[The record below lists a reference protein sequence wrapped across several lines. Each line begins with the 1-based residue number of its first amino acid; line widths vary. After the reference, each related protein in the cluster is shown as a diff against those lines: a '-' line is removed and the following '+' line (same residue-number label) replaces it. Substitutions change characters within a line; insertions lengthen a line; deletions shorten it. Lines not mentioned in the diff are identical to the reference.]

1 MNRFSILLTL
11 ALGLMLAG
19 ATAAFL
25 ASDSDAR
32 QSIFDFQPE
41 PDPADERDSLSSRD
55 EDWEPRTL
63 AEASRQQGRW
73 TPRGGQRGYASPGYQ
88 RPGYQSPNSW
98 LNPNRSWFPRNRDS
112 FPAEPW
118 PFHVETVDPDTGGTN
133 ATLVCVE
140 GAAECVPR
148 PIAARVY
155 SEAARYWLLRGDAE
169 LTTLEL
175 DCGETY
181 SSIIDFGCERAG
193 GRPLMPESRE
203 AAMRYWNRSVAW
215 GRPFGAQSSILAQR
229 RLQAHLVDCPVTQD
243 SLARIA
249 RDPDRVMA
257 DVIGLN
263 LRQAALSAL
272 GYYNGSIDGT
282 YGAETRRAVRAFQR
296 ELGYDE
302 TASLTPRQT
311 AQLMCH
317 AAQTARDPSVQNVL
331 GIMHAVGLGV
341 VQNTDL
347 ALEWLEMAAVRGD
360 PDANFNLAVIY
371 GTGAVF
377 GSYRLC
383 AIVEN
388 PERADA
394 YLRDA
399 ADLGHDLARRFRT
412 TPELAR
418 APSAQARWAR
428 IRQEIEEEA
437 SETPG
442 RGERAMEILRNA
454 MRARVPPADAGCLD
468 ANASR

>member
-1 MNRFSILLTL
+1 MNRLSL
-11 ALGLMLAG
+11 
-19 ATAAFL
+19 L
-25 ASDSDAR
+25 ASLIVSLAIAGFAAIWVATPGAAR
-32 QSIFDFQPE
+32 QETFIFESEAPDEDEDFA
-41 PDPADERDSLSSRD
+41 PDPVFQRGWQPRTFDSAARYPGR
-55 EDWEPRTL
+55 WEPRPL
-63 AEASRQQGRW
+63 RSSQGAPGSGW
-73 TPRGGQRGYASPGYQ
+73 LTPGYTWNPT
-88 RPGYQSPNSW
+88 RPEP
-98 LNPNRSWFPRNRDS
+98 

-118 PFHVETVDPDTGGTN
+118 AFSIETVTGDSEGAPDVS
-133 ATLVCVE
+133 LVCVE

-148 PIAARVY
+148 PVAARVY

-175 DCGETY
+175 DCGQTY
-181 SSIIDFGCERAG
+181 SRVIDFNCSRSG
-193 GRPLMPESRE
+193 GRPLMPRSRE
-203 AAMRYWNRSVAW
+203 TAMRYWNQSVAW

-229 RLQAHLVDCPVTQD
+229 RLQAHLVDCPVTQEA
-243 SLARIA
+243 LARIA
-249 RDPDRVMA
+249 RDPENGMA
-257 DVIGLN
+257 DIIGLN

-272 GYYNGSIDGT
+272 GYYNGPIDGA

-317 AAQTARDPSVQNVL
+317 AAQTARDPGVQNVL

-360 PDANFNLAVIY
+360 ADANFNLALIY

-399 ADLGHDLARRFRT
+399 AELGHATAQRLRANAQLAG
-412 TPELAR
+412 AGD
-418 APSAQARWAR
+418 AHARWAR
-428 IRQEIEEEA
+428 IRAAIEEEA
-437 SETPG
+437 LSG
-442 RGERAMEILRNA
+442 RSGGGRAMEILRNA
-454 MRARVPPADAGCLD
+454 MRARVPPAAAGCLD
-468 ANASR
+468 ATASR

>member
-1 MNRFSILLTL
+1 MNRFSLVSAIVVGILLAIVGAVSFAQYKQVQSSRSSGEGRLTVT
-11 ALGLMLAG
+11 APAPASARRGGWSDCWNPRSEDEANWNNGRWEPSGLGCVRSPAPGPSDDWYDDG
-19 ATAAFL
+19 A
-25 ASDSDAR
+25 SYSWQSDA
-32 QSIFDFQPE
+32 
-41 PDPADERDSLSSRD
+41 
-55 EDWEPRTL
+55 
-63 AEASRQQGRW
+63 
-73 TPRGGQRGYASPGYQ
+73 
-88 RPGYQSPNSW
+88 
-98 LNPNRSWFPRNRDS
+98 
-112 FPAEPW
+112 FPAYPW
-118 PFHVETVDPDTGGTN
+118 PYFIQN
-133 ATLVCVE
+133 AENDEGEPYSVVCVDD
-140 GAAECVPR
+140 ADCVPR
-148 PIAARVY
+148 PIAARLY

-169 LTTLEL
+169 LTRLEL
-175 DCGETY
+175 DCGDGGVNGL
-181 SSIIDFGCERAG
+181 DFGCQRSG
-193 GRPLMPESRE
+193 GRPIHPQSRQN
-203 AAMRYWNRSVAW
+203 AMRYWNQSVAW

-243 SLARIA
+243 SLSRIA
-249 RDPDRVMA
+249 RDPRNGLG

-263 LRQAALSAL
+263 LRQAALAAL
-272 GYYNGSIDGT
+272 GYYTGPIDGA

-360 PDANFNLAVIY
+360 ADANFNLAVIY

-399 ADLGHDLARRFRT
+399 AELGHGVARRFRS
-412 TPELAR
+412 TPSLSG
-418 APSAQARWAR
+418 APSAQVRWAR
-428 IRQEIEEEA
+428 IREAIEEMA
-437 SETPG
+437 PSESTSG
-442 RGERAMEILRNA
+442 EILRNA
-454 MRARVPPADAGCLD
+454 ARARVTPTTSGCLD

>member
-1 MNRFSILLTL
+1 
-11 ALGLMLAG
+11 
-19 ATAAFL
+19 
-25 ASDSDAR
+25 
-32 QSIFDFQPE
+32 
-41 PDPADERDSLSSRD
+41 
-55 EDWEPRTL
+55 
-63 AEASRQQGRW
+63 
-73 TPRGGQRGYASPGYQ
+73 
-88 RPGYQSPNSW
+88 
-98 LNPNRSWFPRNRDS
+98 
-112 FPAEPW
+112 
-118 PFHVETVDPDTGGTN
+118 
-133 ATLVCVE
+133 
-140 GAAECVPR
+140 
-148 PIAARVY
+148 AARVY

>member
-1 MNRFSILLTL
+1 MNRFSILITV
-11 ALGLMLAG
+11 ALGLLLAG
-19 ATAAFL
+19 ASAAFL
-25 ASDSDAR
+25 VSDSAAR
-32 QSIFDFQPE
+32 QSIFDFQPDPE
-41 PDPADERDSLSSRD
+41 PEDERIRVSSAD
-55 EDWEPRTL
+55 DDWEPRTL
-63 AEASRQQGRW
+63 SEASRQQGRW
-73 TPRGGQRGYASPGYQ
+73 SPSGGRRGYQPPIYQ
-88 RPGYQSPNSW
+88 GPNTW
-98 LNPNRSWFPRNRDS
+98 LNRDRSRNRGWFPRSRDS

-118 PFHVETVDPDTGGTN
+118 SFHLETVDSDTGGTN
-133 ATLVCVE
+133 ATLVCVD

-181 SSIIDFGCERAG
+181 SSVIDFGCERAG

-229 RLQAHLVDCPVTQD
+229 RLQAHLVDCPVTHET
-243 SLARIA
+243 LARIA
-249 RDPDRVMA
+249 RDPESRMA

-272 GYYNGSIDGT
+272 GYYNGSIDGA

-399 ADLGHDLARRFRT
+399 AELGHGLARRFRT

-437 SETPG
+437 SAEPG
-442 RGERAMEILRNA
+442 RGARAMEILRNA
-454 MRARVPPADAGCLD
+454 MRARVPPAEAGCLD

>member
-1 MNRFSILLTL
+1 MKRVYILITL
-11 ALGLMLAG
+11 ALGILIIGG
-19 ATAAFL
+19 AAAFL
-25 ASDSDAR
+25 AADSKA
-32 QSIFDFQPE
+32 QTSGFEVE
-41 PDPADERDSLSSRD
+41 PALDPVDTRIAVGSTAE
-55 EDWEPRTL
+55 WEPRTPPEVL
-63 AEASRQQGRW
+63 EQQGRW
-73 TPRGGQRGYASPGYQ
+73 TPPGVSQSDRRVQTWVNPDRGWSG
-88 RPGYQSPNSW
+88 
-98 LNPNRSWFPRNRDS
+98 PRREA

-118 PFHVETVDPDTGGTN
+118 AFHLETIAPGTGSTN
-133 ATLVCVE
+133 AALVCVY

-203 AAMRYWNRSVAW
+203 AAMRYWSRSVAW

-229 RLQAHLVDCPVTQD
+229 RLQAHLVDCPVSQE

-249 RDPDRVMA
+249 RDPDSVMA

-263 LRQAALSAL
+263 LRQAALMAL
-272 GYYNGSIDGT
+272 GYYNGAIDGA
-282 YGAETRRAVRAFQR
+282 YGTETRRAVRAFQR

-311 AQLMCH
+311 SQLMCH

-331 GIMHAVGLGV
+331 GIMHSVGLGV

-399 ADLGHDLARRFRT
+399 ADLGHHIARRLRS
-412 TPELAR
+412 TPELAH
-418 APSAQARWAR
+418 APNAQVRWAR
-428 IRQEIEEEA
+428 IRQEIEEES

-442 RGERAMEILRNA
+442 RGARAMEILRNA
-454 MRARVPPADAGCLD
+454 MRARVPPAAAGCLD

>member
-1 MNRFSILLTL
+1 MNRFSILVTL
-11 ALGLMLAG
+11 ALGLLIAG
-19 ATAAFL
+19 GAAAFL
-25 ASDSDAR
+25 ASDVNAR
-32 QSIFDFQPE
+32 QSVFDFQPE
-41 PDPADERDSLSSRD
+41 PEPAEERIRVSSSDE
-55 EDWEPRTL
+55 WEPRTL
-63 AEASRQQGRW
+63 SEASRQQGRW
-73 TPRGGQRGYASPGYQ
+73 TPRGGRTGYQ
-88 RPGYQSPNSW
+88 PPNYGYQPSSPSW
-98 LNPNRSWFPRNRDS
+98 LNPNRGWFGRNRDS

-118 PFHVETVDPDTGGTN
+118 AFHLETIDPDTGGTN
-133 ATLVCVE
+133 ATLVCVD

-193 GRPLMPESRE
+193 GRPLMPESRD

-249 RDPDRVMA
+249 RDPDSVMA

-399 ADLGHDLARRFRT
+399 ADLGHDIARRLRS

-418 APSAQARWAR
+418 APSAQVRWAR

-454 MRARVPPADAGCLD
+454 MRARVPPANAGCLD

>member
-1 MNRFSILLTL
+1 MNRFSLIMAIVVGVVL
-11 ALGLMLAG
+11 AIVSAVGFAQYTNSQTNRSSGSETITVTATPNTSGSTRAG
-19 ATAAFL
+19 GW
-25 ASDSDAR
+25 SDCWNPRDTDEAR
-32 QSIFDFQPE
+32 WSN
-41 PDPADERDSLSSRD
+41 
-55 EDWEPRTL
+55 
-63 AEASRQQGRW
+63 GRW
-73 TPRGGQRGYASPGYQ
+73 QPSGEGCVRSTPVSPSDDWYDD
-88 RPGYQSPNSW
+88 RPGYGWQS
-98 LNPNRSWFPRNRDS
+98 DA
-112 FPAEPW
+112 FPAYPW
-118 PFHVETVDPDTGGTN
+118 PYFIQN
-133 ATLVCVE
+133 AENDQGEPYSVVCVDD
-140 GAAECVPR
+140 ADCVPR
-148 PIAARVY
+148 PVAARLY

-169 LTTLEL
+169 LTRLEL
-175 DCGETY
+175 DCGDGGRQGL
-181 SSIIDFGCERAG
+181 DFGCQRAG
-193 GRPLMPESRE
+193 GRPIHPQSRQN
-203 AAMRYWNRSVAW
+203 AMRYWNQSVAW

-229 RLQAHLVDCPVTQD
+229 RLQAHLVDCPVSQD
-243 SLARIA
+243 SLSRIA
-249 RDPDRVMA
+249 RDPQNGLG

-263 LRQAALSAL
+263 LRQAALAAL
-272 GYYNGSIDGT
+272 GYYTGSIDGA

-360 PDANFNLAVIY
+360 ADANFNLAVIY

-399 ADLGHDLARRFRT
+399 AELGHGVAERFRS
-412 TPELAR
+412 TPSLSG
-418 APSAQARWAR
+418 APSAQVRWAR
-428 IRQEIEEEA
+428 IREAIEEMA
-437 SETPG
+437 PSESTSG
-442 RGERAMEILRNA
+442 EILRNA
-454 MRARVPPADAGCLD
+454 ARARVAPTTSGCLD

>member
-1 MNRFSILLTL
+1 
-11 ALGLMLAG
+11 
-19 ATAAFL
+19 
-25 ASDSDAR
+25 
-32 QSIFDFQPE
+32 
-41 PDPADERDSLSSRD
+41 
-55 EDWEPRTL
+55 
-63 AEASRQQGRW
+63 
-73 TPRGGQRGYASPGYQ
+73 
-88 RPGYQSPNSW
+88 
-98 LNPNRSWFPRNRDS
+98 
-112 FPAEPW
+112 
-118 PFHVETVDPDTGGTN
+118 
-133 ATLVCVE
+133 
-140 GAAECVPR
+140 
-148 PIAARVY
+148 
-155 SEAARYWLLRGDAE
+155 
-169 LTTLEL
+169 
-175 DCGETY
+175 
-181 SSIIDFGCERAG
+181 
-193 GRPLMPESRE
+193 MPESRE

-394 YLRDA
+394 ICVTPPIWDTIWR
-399 ADLGHDLARRFRT
+399 ADSARRPSWRGR
-412 TPELAR
+412 R
-418 APSAQARWAR
+418 APRPAGRGSGRRSRKKPVRRPVVGNGRWKSCATPCAP
-428 IRQEIEEEA
+428 A
-437 SETPG
+437 SPG
-442 RGERAMEILRNA
+442 RRRVSGRQCEPVT
-454 MRARVPPADAGCLD
+454 ARSRGQDRC
-468 ANASR
+468 AN

>member
-1 MNRFSILLTL
+1 MNRLSILVTLIAGVLLAGLAILTL
-11 ALGLMLAG
+11 A
-19 ATAAFL
+19 
-25 ASDSDAR
+25 SNSDAR
-32 QSIFDFQPE
+32 PQTFVFQASPE
-41 PDPADERDSLSSRD
+41 EADEGLEPSSR
-55 EDWEPRTL
+55 WQPREL
-63 AEASRQQGRW
+63 QSAGWQQGRW
-73 TPRGGQRGYASPGYQ
+73 EPRPLYAQRRPDYGAPPTWLSPS
-88 RPGYQSPNSW
+88 R
-98 LNPNRSWFPRNRDS
+98 RFFPRPRDA

-118 PFHVETVDPDTGGTN
+118 PFTIETAEPSEGDN
-133 ATLVCVE
+133 LALVCVE

-148 PIAARVY
+148 PVAARVY

-175 DCGETY
+175 DCGDRY
-181 SSIIDFGCERAG
+181 PRVLDFGCTQSG
-193 GRPLMPESRE
+193 GRPVMPESRD
-203 AAMRYWNRSVAW
+203 AAMRFWNRSVAW

-229 RLQAHLVDCPVTQD
+229 RLQAHLVDCPVSQET
-243 SLARIA
+243 LARIA
-249 RDPDRVMA
+249 RDPQSRLA
-257 DVIGLN
+257 DIIGLN

-272 GYYNGSIDGT
+272 GYYNGPIDGA

-296 ELGYDE
+296 ELGFDE

-360 PDANFNLAVIY
+360 ADANFNLAVIY

-399 ADLGHDLARRFRT
+399 AELGHQVARRFRT
-412 TPELAR
+412 APELAR
-418 APSAQARWAR
+418 AETAHIRWAR
-428 IRQEIEEEA
+428 IREAIEEEA
-437 SETPG
+437 ASDTS

-454 MRARVPPADAGCLD
+454 MRAWVPPTSSGCLD

>member
-1 MNRFSILLTL
+1 MSRISLLTALMAGL
-11 ALGLMLAG
+11 ALAVFAAVWVATPG
-19 ATAAFL
+19 A
-25 ASDSDAR
+25 AR
-32 QSIFDFQPE
+32 QEVFVFQSEAPSDDQDYA
-41 PDPADERDSLSSRD
+41 PDSRFQRGWQPRAL
-55 EDWEPRTL
+55 ESASRYPGRWEPRPLPARPRVRTPGWL
-63 AEASRQQGRW
+63 
-73 TPRGGQRGYASPGYQ
+73 TPRYGWNPA
-88 RPGYQSPNSW
+88 RPDP
-98 LNPNRSWFPRNRDS
+98 

-118 PFHVETVDPDTGGTN
+118 PFTIETVASQSEDAPDVS
-133 ATLVCVE
+133 LVCVE

-148 PIAARVY
+148 PVAARVY

-175 DCGETY
+175 DCGQTY
-181 SSIIDFGCERAG
+181 SQVIDFNCSRAG
-193 GRPLMPESRE
+193 GRPLMPQSRE
-203 AAMRYWNRSVAW
+203 TAMRYWNQSVAW

-229 RLQAHLVDCPVTQD
+229 RLQAHLVDCPVTQEA
-243 SLARIA
+243 LARIA
-249 RDPDRVMA
+249 RDPENGLA
-257 DVIGLN
+257 DIIGLN

-272 GYYNGSIDGT
+272 GYYNGPIDGA

-399 ADLGHDLARRFRT
+399 ADLGHGLARRFRT
-412 TPELAR
+412 TPELAS
-418 APSAQARWAR
+418 APSAQIRWAR

-437 SETPG
+437 SAEPG
-442 RGERAMEILRNA
+442 RGARAMEILRNA
-454 MRARVPPADAGCLD
+454 MRARVPPAEAGCLD

>member
-1 MNRFSILLTL
+1 MNRFSLIS
-11 ALGLMLAG
+11 AICVGI
-19 ATAAFL
+19 FL
-25 ASDSDAR
+25 AIVGAVSFAQYSQSQSDQSRTNDLVTVTASVSQLQSTRVGGWSDCWQPRSDDEARWSNGRWNPSGTGCRNLGPSNPSDDWYDDGRDYGWQSDA
-32 QSIFDFQPE
+32 
-41 PDPADERDSLSSRD
+41 
-55 EDWEPRTL
+55 
-63 AEASRQQGRW
+63 
-73 TPRGGQRGYASPGYQ
+73 
-88 RPGYQSPNSW
+88 
-98 LNPNRSWFPRNRDS
+98 
-112 FPAEPW
+112 FPAYPW
-118 PFHVETVDPDTGGTN
+118 PYYIQSAENDAGEVYNV
-133 ATLVCVE
+133 VCVDD
-140 GAAECVPR
+140 ADCVPR
-148 PIAARVY
+148 PVAARLY

-169 LTTLEL
+169 LTRLEL
-175 DCGETY
+175 DCGEGGY
-181 SSIIDFGCERAG
+181 QGLDFGCQRSG
-193 GRPLMPESRE
+193 GRPILAQSRQN
-203 AAMRYWNRSVAW
+203 AMRYWNQSVAW

-229 RLQAHLVDCPVTQD
+229 RLQAHLVDCPVSQD

-249 RDPDRVMA
+249 RDPQNGLG

-263 LRQAALSAL
+263 LRQAALAAL
-272 GYYNGSIDGT
+272 GYYTGTIDGT
-282 YGAETRRAVRAFQR
+282 YGSETRRAVRAFQR

-302 TASLTPRQT
+302 TASLSPRQT

-360 PDANFNLAVIY
+360 ADANFNLAVIY

-399 ADLGHDLARRFRT
+399 AELGHGVARRFRS
-412 TPELAR
+412 TPSLSG
-418 APSAQARWAR
+418 APSAQERWRR
-428 IRQEIEEEA
+428 IREAIEDMA
-437 SETPG
+437 PSDSTSG
-442 RGERAMEILRNA
+442 EILRNA
-454 MRARVPPADAGCLD
+454 ARARVAPTASGCLD

>member
-1 MNRFSILLTL
+1 MNRVYILITL
-11 ALGLMLAG
+11 ALGILIVGG
-19 ATAAFL
+19 AAAFL
-25 ASDSDAR
+25 AADSKA
-32 QSIFDFQPE
+32 QPSGY
-41 PDPADERDSLSSRD
+41 DVQADLVPVD
-55 EDWEPRTL
+55 EGISVKSAGGWEPRPQPEL
-63 AEASRQQGRW
+63 AQQHGGW
-73 TPRGGQRGYASPGYQ
+73 TPRGTSRSDQIPQNWTHPDRGWAG
-88 RPGYQSPNSW
+88 
-98 LNPNRSWFPRNRDS
+98 PRRES
-112 FPAEPW
+112 FPPEPW
-118 PFHVETVDPDTGGTN
+118 AFHLESIAPGTN
-133 ATLVCVE
+133 AALVCVY

-148 PIAARVY
+148 PVAARVY

-181 SSIIDFGCERAG
+181 SSIIDFGCEQAG
-193 GRPLMPESRE
+193 GRPLMPASRE
-203 AAMRYWNRSVAW
+203 AAMAYWSRSVAW

-229 RLQAHLVDCPVTQD
+229 RLQAHLVDCPVSQE

-249 RDPDRVMA
+249 RDPESVMA

-263 LRQAALSAL
+263 LRQAALMAL
-272 GYYNGSIDGT
+272 GYYSGAIDGA

-311 AQLMCH
+311 SQLMCH
-317 AAQTARDPSVQNVL
+317 AAQTARDPGVQNVL
-331 GIMHAVGLGV
+331 GIMHSVGLGV

-399 ADLGHDLARRFRT
+399 ADLGHDIARRFRA
-412 TPELAR
+412 TPELVH
-418 APSAQARWAR
+418 APNAQVRWAR

-437 SETPG
+437 NETPG
-442 RGERAMEILRNA
+442 RGARAMEILRNA
-454 MRARVPPADAGCLD
+454 MRARVPPAAAGCLD

>member
-1 MNRFSILLTL
+1 MNRFSILVTL
-11 ALGLMLAG
+11 ALGLALAG
-19 ATAAFL
+19 GTAAFF
-25 ASDSDAR
+25 AADSAAR
-32 QSIFDFQPE
+32 QSIFNFQSEPE
-41 PDPADERDSLSSRD
+41 D
-55 EDWEPRTL
+55 EDIRVTRSPSDDDWQPRTL
-63 AEASRQQGRW
+63 SEASRQQGRW
-73 TPRGGQRGYASPGYQ
+73 TPRGGRAPGYQ
-88 RPGYQSPNSW
+88 PPTYQGPSSW
-98 LNPNRSWFPRNRDS
+98 LNPNRSWFPRQRDA
-112 FPAEPW
+112 FPSEPW
-118 PFHVETVDPDTGGTN
+118 SFHLEATDPETGETN
-133 ATLVCVE
+133 ATLVCVD

-175 DCGETY
+175 DCGDSF
-181 SSIIDFGCERAG
+181 SSLIDFGCEQAG

-203 AAMRYWNRSVAW
+203 AAMRFWNRSVAW

-249 RDPDRVMA
+249 RDPESRLA

-399 ADLGHDLARRFRT
+399 AELGHGLARRFRS
-412 TPELAR
+412 TPELTS
-418 APSAQARWAR
+418 APNAHVRWAR
-428 IRQEIEEEA
+428 IREEIEEEA
-437 SETPG
+437 ASEPG
-442 RGERAMEILRNA
+442 RGARAMEILRNA
-454 MRARVPPADAGCLD
+454 MRARVPPAHAGCLD